1 MVLIKNYVVA
11 FLCFST
17 LLSCSEKKDEDWL
30 LKNPA
35 IKRDF
40 DSIQYTGT
48 LTALIDNNSISYFLY
63 RGQGKGFD
71 YELLQRFASA
81 KKLKLKLKL
90 ISGVENGIRLLNAG
104 EGDIL
109 AFPLTITP
117 ERKNWVHFTDTLL
130 KTHQV
135 LVQKVSNDSSN
146 QNTIYDLQ
154 QLNGKT
160 IHVLKRSSFVNRL
173 LEIERKLHIDINIVE
188 DSANAATESLIQ
200 QVADSKIDYT
210 ITDEIIGRVNKVY
223 HPELDVSIPI
233 SDAESIA
240 WAVRKNSPVL
250 LQQVNTWIAK
260 TKKESTFMV
269 IYNRY
274 FNSPRTAYKRGTS
287 QYATIAGN
295 RLSAYDEII
304 KKAAD
309 KIGWDW
315 RLLAAIIFEESKFV
329 NKQESWAGARGLM
342 QLMPATAQRFG
353 ASNPDDPAQ
362 NIMAGARFLKSLEKH
377 WEKSVT
383 DSVTRMKLVF
393 ASYNV
398 GLSHLIDARKLA
410 IRYKEDPND
419 WAVIEKYLLL
429 KSKPEYY
436 KDPVVLAGYCKC
448 EEPIR
453 YAQRVLDRYDEYKAH
468 LTSIAIDYK

>member
-1 MVLIKNYVVA
+1 MPLIKNYVFA
-11 FLCFST
+11 LLCFSAFLACT
-17 LLSCSEKKDEDWL
+17 NKKDEDWL

-35 IKRDF
+35 ITRDF
-40 DSIQYTGT
+40 DSIQHKGT

-71 YELLQRFASA
+71 YELLQRFAKA
-81 KKLKLKLKL
+81 KNLKLKLKL

-109 AFPLTITP
+109 AFPLTITK
-117 ERKNWVHFTDTLL
+117 EREEWVAFTQPLL
-130 KTHQV
+130 QTHQV
-135 LVQKVSNDSSN
+135 LVQKVSENDSLN
-146 QNTIYDLQ
+146 QLKISSLK
-154 QLNGKT
+154 QLNGKS

-173 LEIERKLHIDINIVE
+173 QEIESKLQIDVTIIE

-200 QVADSKIDYT
+200 EVANGKIEFT
-210 ITDEIIGRVNKVY
+210 VTDEIIGRVNKVY
-223 HPELDVSIPI
+223 HPELDVSVPI
-233 SDAESIA
+233 SDAEPIA
-240 WAVRKNSPVL
+240 WAVRKNSPIL
-250 LQQVNTWIAK
+250 LKELNNWIAS

-287 QYATIAGN
+287 KYATITGN
-295 RLSAYDEII
+295 QLSAYDDII
-304 KKAAD
+304 KKAAA
-309 KIGWDW
+309 KINWDW
-315 RLLAAIIFEESKFV
+315 RLLAAIVFEESKFI

-362 NIMAGARFLKSLEKH
+362 NIMAGAKFLKSLEKH

-410 IRYKEDPND
+410 IRYKEDPNN
-419 WAVIEKYLLL
+419 WTVIEKYLLL
-429 KSKPEYY
+429 KSEPTYY

-453 YAQRVLDRYDEYKAH
+453 YAQRVLDRYEEYRAH
-468 LTSIAIDYK
+468 L

>member
-1 MVLIKNYVVA
+1 MVLMKNYVLA

-71 YELLQRFASA
+71 YELLQRFAKA
-81 KKLKLKLKL
+81 NNLQLKLKL
-90 ISGVENGIRLLNAG
+90 ISGVENGIRMLNAG

-117 ERKNWVHFTDTLL
+117 ERKDWVSFTEPLFES
-130 KTHQV
+130 HQV
-135 LVQKVSNDSSN
+135 LVQRSNDLDSVSNLV
-146 QNTIYDLQ
+146 T
-154 QLNGKT
+154 QLNDLNLKSV
-160 IHVLKRSSFVNRL
+160 HVLKRSSFVTRL
-173 LEIERKLHIDINIVE
+173 EQIEKKLNIDIQIIQ

-200 QVADSKIDYT
+200 QVADGKIDYT

-223 HPELDVSIPI
+223 YPELDVSVPI
-233 SDAESIA
+233 SDAEQIA
-240 WAVRKNSPVL
+240 WAVRKNSPML
-250 LQQVNTWIAK
+250 LKELNSWMNK

-287 QYATIAGN
+287 QYATINGN

-304 KKAAD
+304 KRAAD

-315 RLLAAIIFEESKFV
+315 RLLAAIVFEESKFI

-362 NIMAGARFLKSLEKH
+362 NIMAGARFLKSLEKQ
-377 WEKSVT
+377 WEKSVA
-383 DSVTRMKLVF
+383 DSTTRMKLVF

-410 IRYKEDPND
+410 IHFKENPND
-419 WAVIEKYLLL
+419 WEIIEKYLLL
-429 KSKPEYY
+429 KSEPKYY
-436 KDPVVLAGYCKC
+436 KNPVVLAGYCKC

-453 YAQRVLDRYDEYKAH
+453 YAQRVLDRYEEYKAH
-468 LTSIAIDYK
+468 LTNHGSDIK